1 MRGRP
6 IRVLIVEDNE
16 ADVNL
21 TLAALWDGK
30 ASNEIQV
37 AQSGE
42 EATAYLRRAG
52 RSRGYSF
59 PDLVLLDL
67 NLPNKGGFE
76 VLAEMKADPNLR
88 SIPVVVISG
97 SDQDGD
103 VARAYNLQAAAY
115 LIKPL
120 NVDDYFSAIRAIKE
134 LWFNRA
140 AIHAKGAEAGA

>member
-1 MRGRP
+1 MYRRP
-6 IRVLIVEDNE
+6 VTVLIIEDNE

-21 TLAALWDGK
+21 TLAALWEAGV
-30 ASNEIQV
+30 SNDIQV
-37 AQSGE
+37 AQNGE
-42 EATAYLRRAG
+42 EASAYLRRAG
-52 RSRGYSF
+52 RVPGCPL

-76 VLAEMKADPNLR
+76 ILAEMKADDYLK

-97 SDQDGD
+97 SDQDRD
-103 VARAYNLQAAAY
+103 IAKAYNLQAAAY
-115 LIKPL
+115 LVKPL

-140 AIHAKGAEAGA
+140 AMHAKGWEAGA

>member
-1 MRGRP
+1 MSRP
-6 IRVLIVEDNE
+6 VRVLIVEDNE

-21 TLAALWDGK
+21 TLAALWD
-30 ASNEIQV
+30 ARVSNEISV

-42 EATAYLRRAG
+42 EAIAHLKHAG
-52 RSRGYSF
+52 RSPGIRL

-76 VLAEMKADPNLR
+76 VLEEMKADPHLK

-97 SDQDGD
+97 SDQDRD
-103 VARAYNLQAAAY
+103 IAQAYNLQAAAY
-115 LIKPL
+115 LVKPL
-120 NVDDYFSAIRAIKE
+120 NVEDYFSSIRAIKE

-140 AIHAKGAEAGA
+140 AIHAKGSEASA

>member
-1 MRGRP
+1 MFRP
-6 IRVLIVEDNE
+6 VRVLIVEDNE

-21 TLAALWDGK
+21 TLAALWD
-30 ASNEIQV
+30 ARVSNEISV

-42 EATAYLRRAG
+42 EAIAHLKHAG
-52 RSRGYSF
+52 RSPGIRL

-76 VLAEMKADPNLR
+76 VLEEMKADPHLK

-97 SDQDGD
+97 SDQDRD
-103 VARAYNLQAAAY
+103 IAQAYNLQAAAY
-115 LIKPL
+115 LVKPL
-120 NVDDYFSAIRAIKE
+120 NVEDYFSSIRAIKE

-140 AIHAKGAEAGA
+140 AIHAKGSEASA

>member
-1 MRGRP
+1 MSRP
-6 IRVLIVEDNE
+6 VRVLIVEDNE

-21 TLAALWDGK
+21 TLAALWD
-30 ASNEIQV
+30 ARVSNEISV

-42 EATAYLRRAG
+42 EAIAHLKHAG
-52 RSRGYSF
+52 RSPAIRL

-76 VLAEMKADPNLR
+76 VLEEMKADPHLK

-97 SDQDGD
+97 SDQDRD
-103 VARAYNLQAAAY
+103 IAQAYNLQAAAY
-115 LIKPL
+115 LVKPL
-120 NVDDYFSAIRAIKE
+120 NVEDYFSSIRAIKE

-140 AIHAKGAEAGA
+140 AIHAKGSEASA